1 MLQRLYLLIG
11 VLEFNKIEPN
21 LKKNTKKPISTKEL
35 ICKHC
40 TTIKNKKKNTLSLQI
55 KFYQRGYF
63 SKRREAIP
71 NNDFILGFNV

>member
-21 LKKNTKKPISTKEL
+21 FKKKPKKPISTKEL
-35 ICKHC
+35 TFKHC
-40 TTIKNKKKNTLSLQI
+40 TTIKNKKNTLFLQI

-71 NNDFILGFNV
+71 NNDLILGFNV